1 MKRRG
6 KAKEKGKEGEEED
19 KGKEEMKMYHFNKKQ
34 RLSIL
39 I

>member
-34 RLSIL
+34 RLSIF